1 MDDEKPQPIAVNPAT
16 SVIVS
21 ALGAVRAA
29 VLGVADTLQRFES
42 RQSPG
47 LYRILP
53 AASASAAVLAPGF
66 PAQSTRLRVIEW
78 VIAVDAAG
86 TYGVQVGGTPI
97 VQVEFG
103 AAGTLIVP
111 LPLTIDRAAE
121 VTTSGTA
128 ANIVDSF
135 LITVTE

>member
-1 MDDEKPQPIAVNPAT
+1 MTDQVPQSSDRNPAT
-16 SVIVS
+16 SVVVA
-21 ALGAVRAA
+21 ALGAVREA
-29 VLGVADTLQRFES
+29 VIGVANTLQRFET

-78 VIAVDAAG
+78 IIAVDAAG
-86 TYGVQVGGTPI
+86 TYGVTVGGVPI

-111 LPLTIDRAAE
+111 LPITVDRAAE